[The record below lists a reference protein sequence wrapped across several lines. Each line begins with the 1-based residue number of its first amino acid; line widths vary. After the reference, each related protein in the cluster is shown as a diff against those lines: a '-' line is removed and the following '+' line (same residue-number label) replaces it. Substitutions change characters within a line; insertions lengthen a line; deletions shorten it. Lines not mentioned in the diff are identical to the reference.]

1 MKINIKEITVFGM
14 LGGLMYI
21 SKMIMEFLPNVHLL
35 GTFIVAFTV
44 VYRQKAIFPIYI
56 FVFITGLLNGF
67 STWWIPYLYI
77 WTVLWGMTMLLPK
90 KIPTKF
96 CPIIYMMVSSLHG
109 FLYGTL
115 YAPVQAIVMGF
126 SAKTTLAW
134 IISGLPWD
142 FVHGVSN
149 FFCGM
154 LIIPI
159 ISALK
164 LAQKATE

>member
-1 MKINIKEITVFGM
+1 MKINIKEITLFGM

-21 SKMIMEFLPNVHLL
+21 SKMIMEFLPNVHLI

-44 VYRQKAIFPIYI
+44 VYRQKALFPIYI

-67 STWWIPYLYI
+67 SSWWIPYLYV

-90 KIPTKF
+90 KIPNKF
-96 CPIIYMMVSSLHG
+96 RPIIYMLISALHG

-115 YAPVQAIVMGF
+115 YAPVHALLHGF
-126 SAKTTLAW
+126 NARMMVAW
-134 IISGLPWD
+134 IVSGLPFD
-142 FVHGVSN
+142 FTHGVSN
-149 FFCGM
+149 FFCGL
-154 LIIPI
+154 LIVPI

-164 LAQKATE
+164 IAQRSTE

>member
-1 MKINIKEITVFGM
+1 MKINIKEITLFGM

-21 SKMIMEFLPNVHLL
+21 SKIIMEFLPNVHLI

-44 VYRQKAIFPIYI
+44 VYRQKALFPIYI

-67 STWWIPYLYI
+67 SSWWIPYLYV

-90 KIPTKF
+90 KIPNKF
-96 CPIIYMMVSSLHG
+96 RPIIYMLISALHG

-115 YAPVQAIVMGF
+115 YAPVHALLHGF
-126 SAKTTLAW
+126 NARMMVAW
-134 IISGLPWD
+134 IVSGLPFD
-142 FVHGVSN
+142 FTHGVSN
-149 FFCGM
+149 FFCGL
-154 LIIPI
+154 LIVPI

-164 LAQKATE
+164 IAQRSTE

>member
-1 MKINIKEITVFGM
+1 MKINIKEITLFGM

-21 SKMIMEFLPNVHLL
+21 SKIIMEFLPNVHLI

-44 VYRQKAIFPIYI
+44 VYRQKALFPIYI

-67 STWWIPYLYI
+67 SSWWIPYLYV

-90 KIPTKF
+90 KIPNKF
-96 CPIIYMMVSSLHG
+96 RPIIYMLISALHG

-115 YAPVQAIVMGF
+115 YAPVHALLHGF
-126 SAKTTLAW
+126 NARMMVAW
-134 IISGLPWD
+134 SVSGLPFD
-142 FVHGVSN
+142 FTHGVSN
-149 FFCGM
+149 FFCGL
-154 LIIPI
+154 LIVPI

-164 LAQKATE
+164 IAQRSTE